1 MRIAEFIAQTALFDT
16 LSQPDCEALAEKMTL
31 RSVRAGETVF
41 QKGDVGDSMFIVV
54 TGAMQI
60 FLPADEKNPVLITL
74 KEAIAGD
81 YFGEL
86 SLFDAKPR
94 SATVVA
100 TSVSEVLELK
110 RLDFADYIGRTPT
123 AAMTI
128 MAELAERLRETN
140 AMLSQ
145 RAARDVVKELDD
157 KLTVGQRL
165 ADKVADLNGSWS
177 FIFFLAAITA
187 GWVVINVFI
196 RPPIDQYPYAFFN
209 LVLAV
214 LVAMQGPLIV
224 MSQNRQSVKDR
235 AQAETDY
242 RVNLKNE
249 IGIERI
255 LSDVE
260 KLREEVR
267 RKPH

>member
-1 MRIAEFIAQTALFDT
+1 MRIADFIAQTALFDT
-16 LSQPDCEALAEKMTL
+16 LSQSDCEALADKMTL
-31 RSVRAGETVF
+31 RTVRLGQTVF
-41 QKGDVGDSMFIVV
+41 QKGDVGDSMFVV
-54 TGAMQI
+54 VSGALQI
-60 FLPADEKNPVLITL
+60 FLPPDEKNSVLITL
-74 KEAIAGD
+74 KEAGAGD
-81 YFGEL
+81 HFGEL

-100 TSVSEVLELK
+100 TKESEVLEL
-110 RLDFADYIGRTPT
+110 RRVDFADYISRSPT

-157 KLTVGQRL
+157 KLTFGQKL
-165 ADKVADLNGSWS
+165 ADKVAALNGSWA
-177 FIFFLAAITA
+177 FIALLAAITV
-187 GWVVINVFI
+187 GWAVLNGVSK
-196 RPPIDQYPYAFFN
+196 PALDEYPYAFFN
-209 LVLAV
+209 LLLAV

-224 MSQNRQSVKDR
+224 MSQNRQSMKDR

-255 LSDVE
+255 MSDLDQ
-260 KLREEVR
+260 LRDELK
-267 RKPH
+267 RKRG

>member
-1 MRIAEFIAQTALFDT
+1 MRIADFIAQTSLFDT
-16 LSQPDCEALAEKMTL
+16 LSGSDCDALAEKMTL
-31 RSVRAGETVF
+31 RLVGPGETVF
-41 QKGDVGDSMFIVV
+41 QKGDVGDSMFVV
-54 TGAMQI
+54 VSGALQI
-60 FLPADEKNPVLITL
+60 FLPSDDKSPVVIAL
-74 KEAIAGD
+74 KEAIKGD

-100 TSVSEVLELK
+100 KEPSEVLEL
-110 RLDFADYIGRTPT
+110 RRTDFADYISRSPT

-140 AMLSQ
+140 ALLSQ

-157 KLTVGQRL
+157 KLTFGEKL
-165 ADKVADLNGSWS
+165 ADKVAELNGSWA
-177 FIFFLAAITA
+177 FIGLLATITI
-187 GWVVINVFI
+187 GWAVLNGVF
-196 RPPIDQYPYAFFN
+196 RPALDAYPYAFFN
-209 LVLAV
+209 LLLAV

-255 LSDVE
+255 LSDVAH
-260 KLREEVR
+260 LREELKHKR
-267 RKPH
+267 G

>member
-31 RSVRAGETVF
+31 RSIRAGETVF

-54 TGAMQI
+54 SGALQI
-60 FLPADEKNPVLITL
+60 FLPADEASRALITL

-81 YFGEL
+81 HFGEL

-100 TSVSEVLELK
+100 TNASEVLELK
-110 RLDFADYIGRTPT
+110 RVDFADYISRSAT

-165 ADKVADLNGSWS
+165 ADKVAALNGSWS
-177 FIFFLAAITA
+177 FIALLFALTV
-187 GWVVINVFI
+187 GWSLVNLVMS
-196 RPPIDQYPYAFFN
+196 PPIDAYPYAFFN
-209 LVLAV
+209 LLLAV

-224 MSQNRQSVKDR
+224 MSQNRQSIKDR

-249 IGIERI
+249 VGIERI
-255 LSDVE
+255 LSDLE
-260 KLREEVR
+260 HLRDELKR
-267 RKPH
+267 TRG